1 MALQKLLVDTNVV
14 IDFLLHRDPFYEKA
28 RLLMLCGR
36 VGEFNLWIASSQ
48 VTDIIYIM
56 TDGGKKSKV
65 PETLE
70 KLRALRTFVNVF
82 AVTDAD
88 IDKVLAA
95 SWSDPEDGL
104 LINLAL
110 KMRADA
116 IITRDADFPETDLI
130 RVHDCANFFEWLKD
144 EKGLSYDEIPY

>member
-1 MALQKLLVDTNVV
+1 MALQKLLLDTNVV
-14 IDFLLHRDPFYEKA
+14 IDFVGQREPFYRDAK
-28 RLLMLCGR
+28 LLMLCGR
-36 VGEFNLWIASSQ
+36 VGEFSLWITSSQ
-48 VTDIIYIM
+48 VTDIIFIM
-56 TDGGKKSKV
+56 TDGGEKSKV

-70 KLRALRTFVNVF
+70 KLRVLRTFVNVL
-82 AVTDAD
+82 AVSDAD
-88 IDKVLAA
+88 IDKMLTA

-104 LINLAL
+104 LVELAL

-130 RVHDCANFFEWLKD
+130 RVHDCAGFFGWLKD

>member
-82 AVTDAD
+82 AVTDAN
-88 IDKVLAA
+88 IDKMLAA

-116 IITRDADFPETDLI
+116 IITRDADFPETNLI
-130 RVHDCANFFEWLKD
+130 RVHDCASFFEWLKD

>member
-1 MALQKLLVDTNVV
+1 MALQKLLLDTNIV
-14 IDFLLHRDPFYEKA
+14 IDFIGQRQPFYQDAK
-28 RLLMLCGR
+28 LLMLCGR
-36 VGEFNLWIASSQ
+36 VGEFSLWITSSQ
-48 VTDIIYIM
+48 VTDIIFIM

-82 AVTDAD
+82 AVTDAN
-88 IDKVLAA
+88 IDKMLAA
-95 SWSDPEDGL
+95 SWSNPEDGL

-116 IITRDADFPETDLI
+116 IITRDADFPETNLI
-130 RVHDCANFFEWLKD
+130 RVHDCASFFEWLKD